1 MKKLYKYDF
10 WLYKNKNIVQNEIVI
25 KKNVYLQRKLE
36 DVLDLKG
43 GMKVLWVYY
52 S

>member
-10 WLYKNKNIVQNEIVI
+10 WLYKNKNIVQNEIVS
-25 KKNVYLQRKLE
+25 KNVYLQRKLE

-52 S
+52 G